1 MVTVGRPKDREEEGE
16 RECVSARVRAC
27 ARERVSAWDP
37 RGDDGISPL
46 ESHAVVAA
54 PEESPEACRH
64 RRR

>member
-16 RECVSARVRAC
+16 RECVSA
-27 ARERVSAWDP
+27 WDP
-37 RGDDGISPL
+37 RGDDGVSPL

-64 RRR
+64 GRRACR